1 MHGAGLTHVIFM
13 KTNRILIEL
22 TTSEW
27 QRQNHFQQM
36 SSMSNINYHRCL
48 IINGQ
53 PTTVETIFNCIT
65 NKLFQI
71 CPILFS

>member
-71 CPILFS
+71 CPILLS